1 MKRELCELIVNYPTV
16 TILGLTAL
24 AILCMFSVLG
34 TVCFLGIFC
43 LLILSV
49 QKGRNEGW
57 IKAEPPESLRRRPR
71 RQNRSPDSRS
81 RQRKPEYHSYPRT
94 QAPKRR

>member
-16 TILGLTAL
+16 TILGLTVL
-24 AILCMFSVLG
+24 AVLCVFSILG

-49 QKGRNEGW
+49 QKGRREGW
-57 IKAEPPESLRRRPR
+57 IQTGRPE
-71 RQNRSPDSRS
+71 RSGPGWSR
-81 RQRKPEYHSYPRT
+81 
-94 QAPKRR
+94 